1 MFGDDCLGIVF
12 TNVSMRLVCR
22 GRCVTW
28 VNVRSRNLRLRQ
40 SANSEDDGWS
50 VFNEVTSSISLFFR
64 VVYNQWS
71 IQPTTIVYWSSE
83 CFIIDAGLFFK
94 CTTSRSKWQIIRSW
108 VMKQALWIAVME
120 RNQLNVFTELSI
132 IRFLFSVTKPRPNM
146 IDFCKPDGKTWV
158 CICQVCPHS
167 ASAVSEEFVLC
178 GDTLVSIACLWA
190 WRSRVWIHLV
200 IFFLLFF
207 NWLGLNLKWVP

>member
-1 MFGDDCLGIVF
+1 MMVEVFLMKWRFPSACFFGF
-12 TNVSMRLVCR
+12 
-22 GRCVTW
+22 
-28 VNVRSRNLRLRQ
+28 
-40 SANSEDDGWS
+40 
-50 VFNEVTSSISLFFR
+50 
-64 VVYNQWS
+64 VYNQWS

-200 IFFLLFF
+200 IFFYYFLIG
-207 NWLGLNLKWVP
+207 LGWTWNGYHKMFWDVMAIIISTTLSTDCQI